1 MTGQTAPFL
10 FPLCVMDL
18 LFASWPWYVAGP
30 VIGLMIPVLLLLTG
44 KAFGISSS
52 LKHMCAATVPG
63 QADYFQYDWKG
74 QGLWNLLFVLGVLIG
89 GFVAVQ
95 FLGGGGPTGISN
107 ATKADLQSLGLSNF
121 SGLVPPELFSWSSLT
136 TPVGWVVLGV
146 GGFLVG
152 FGARYAG
159 GCTSGHAIMGMAT
172 FQRASLIAV
181 IGFFIGGLF
190 ITYVV
195 YPMLL

>member
-1 MTGQTAPFL
+1 ME
-10 FPLCVMDL
+10 L

-30 VIGLMIPVLLLLTG
+30 VIGLMIPLLLLLTG

-63 QADYFQYDWKG
+63 GAEYFRYDWKG
-74 QGLWNLLFVLGVLIG
+74 QGLWNLLFVLGVLLG
-89 GFVAVQ
+89 GFIAVQ
-95 FLGGGGPTGISN
+95 FLGGGGPTGISG
-107 ATKADLQSLGLSNF
+107 ATKADLQALGLSDF

-136 TPVGWVVLGV
+136 TPIGWVVLGI

-159 GCTSGHAIMGMAT
+159 GCTSGHAIMGMAS

-181 IGFFIGGLF
+181 VGFFIGGLF
-190 ITYVV
+190 TTYVI
-195 YPMLL
+195 YPLLL

>member
-1 MTGQTAPFL
+1 
-10 FPLCVMDL
+10 MDL

-63 QADYFQYDWKG
+63 RADYFQYDWKG

-136 TPVGWVVLGV
+136 TPVGWVVLGL